1 MASNPTNPQEHIV
14 ENPFGFDV
22 PPPRRTG
29 SNTPLSLNTP
39 DTVWLIMSGI
49 VDIFAVRIAEG
60 RVVGSRHHL
69 FRARAGQALFSMD
82 LSHYAAEI
90 DIIAVGVNNTFVS
103 TIPRQRFD
111 ELIHDEQHQSTALD
125 LLDEW
130 VKGLSH
136 SIEGE
141 ATLRQ
146 YVPLEP
152 AQATNVPAGQ
162 VTRPRRGVLWAHVQ
176 QGIAHFLGRAELPLF
191 SEDDYIPITADTWLQ
206 CNQDSVIYALPTQSF
221 VDQSFSWQILNN
233 FQRMIL
239 DCMVW
244 DTLEAL
250 EQDIQRLKYR
260 AEFDHERTA
269 DSLHRLVSVLEADKS
284 QPVSTTITGDTP
296 LLAACKLI
304 GRALG
309 VRIQARRD
317 PIDGQTEEQSL
328 DAITRASQ
336 IRKRRVALKDDWWQH
351 DNGPMLGYLEDGNQ
365 SVALLPKSLT
375 SYEMVNPVTGQ
386 RIPVDETVAA
396 RLSQFAYVFYRTLPT
411 EKLNVWALLR
421 FGFKGAGREI
431 FWVLAM
437 GTIGGLLALFT
448 PLAIGYIFDTVI
460 PAADRTQLFQLALI
474 LLIVAVVAV
483 LFQIVRNI
491 AVLRIEI
498 KLDHALQSAVWD
510 RLISLP
516 TPFFRNY
523 TAGDLS
529 NRAMAISAIRRALSG
544 TVVLA
549 LLTAIFSI
557 FNFLLL
563 FIVDLR
569 LAIAA
574 TILVLVIF
582 IVTIASGYWQM
593 RYRRRQAEEQGRISG
608 MILQFI
614 TGISK
619 LRVAAVEH
627 RAFAHWARAFARQ
640 RRLAF
645 AAGNMENSLAV
656 FNAFFPLLASII
668 VFAMVSSADIS
679 TGVFLAFNAAFTQFL
694 LAGLQLALAITSILD
709 IVPLYERLKPIIQTE
724 PEVDESKSDPGDLS
738 GEIEV
743 SRLSFRYVA
752 DGPLILS
759 DVSFHVNPGEFVA
772 LVGPSGSGK
781 STLLRLLLGFEKP
794 ESGGIFYDGQDLSG
808 LDIRLVRHQLG
819 VVLQNSQLMTGDI
832 FTNIIGVAPLTIDD
846 AWEAARM
853 AGLEED
859 IRNMPMGMH
868 TLLSEGGSTL
878 SGGQRQRL
886 LIARA
891 IAQKPRI
898 LFFDEATSALDN
910 RTQAVVS
917 ASLER
922 LDATR
927 LVIAHRLS
935 TIINADR
942 IIVLQNGRIV
952 QMGTYDELMR
962 QPGLFAD
969 LARRQLI

>member
-1 MASNPTNPQEHIV
+1 
-14 ENPFGFDV
+14 
-22 PPPRRTG
+22 
-29 SNTPLSLNTP
+29 
-39 DTVWLIMSGI
+39 
-49 VDIFAVRIAEG
+49 
-60 RVVGSRHHL
+60 
-69 FRARAGQALFSMD
+69 
-82 LSHYAAEI
+82 
-90 DIIAVGVNNTFVS
+90 
-103 TIPRQRFD
+103 
-111 ELIHDEQHQSTALD
+111 
-125 LLDEW
+125 
-130 VKGLSH
+130 
-136 SIEGE
+136 
-141 ATLRQ
+141 
-146 YVPLEP
+146 
-152 AQATNVPAGQ
+152 
-162 VTRPRRGVLWAHVQ
+162 
-176 QGIAHFLGRAELPLF
+176 
-191 SEDDYIPITADTWLQ
+191 
-206 CNQDSVIYALPTQSF
+206 
-221 VDQSFSWQILNN
+221 
-233 FQRMIL
+233 
-239 DCMVW
+239 
-244 DTLEAL
+244 
-250 EQDIQRLKYR
+250 
-260 AEFDHERTA
+260 
-269 DSLHRLVSVLEADKS
+269 
-284 QPVSTTITGDTP
+284 
-296 LLAACKLI
+296 
-304 GRALG
+304 
-309 VRIQARRD
+309 
-317 PIDGQTEEQSL
+317 
-328 DAITRASQ
+328 
-336 IRKRRVALKDDWWQH
+336 
-351 DNGPMLGYLEDGNQ
+351 
-365 SVALLPKSLT
+365 
-375 SYEMVNPVTGQ
+375 
-386 RIPVDETVAA
+386 
-396 RLSQFAYVFYRTLPT
+396 
-411 EKLNVWALLR
+411 
-421 FGFKGAGREI
+421 
-431 FWVLAM
+431 
-437 GTIGGLLALFT
+437 
-448 PLAIGYIFDTVI
+448 
-460 PAADRTQLFQLALI
+460 ADRSQLLQLALI
-474 LLIVAVVAV
+474 LFVAAVVAV
-483 LFQIVRNI
+483 FFQVVRNI

-582 IVTIASGYWQM
+582 IVTLVSGYWQM

-709 IVPLYERLKPIIQTE
+709 IVPLYERLKPVIQTE

-743 SRLSFRYVA
+743 SRLSFRYVS

-808 LDIRLVRHQLG
+808 LDIRLVRQQLG

-927 LVIAHRLS
+927 IVIAHRLS

-952 QMGTYDELMR
+952 QMGTYDELMK
-962 QPGLFAD
+962 QPGLFVD